1 MKWFRSRISEGDDES
16 RAIMREIKA
25 RFEAFL
31 SVLDYNNQVHQ
42 TMSEL
47 EEKSQGERAVD
58 FGYLRTRLQD
68 LRGAVAGMIDSMVT
82 LGGERYE
89 PLRDRFVEIDS
100 ALDLILP
107 QRPPL
112 TAEAYTIPFT
122 SLGRHPNSS
131 VGSKCTQLGQ
141 IMVRLGLPVPDGFAI
156 TGWAYQQFLEA
167 NQLFERINQRLDAVE
182 IDKTEFADLVAVS
195 DEIRIMIEQAEMPP
209 AIAQSIQNACEQ
221 LVTRTSN
228 QRMSVRSSALGEDTY
243 FSYAGQYATFLN
255 VVSEDVIARY
265 RDIIASKF
273 SPQAM
278 YYYLSLS
285 QPQAELAM
293 SVGCVEM
300 VDARSSGVLYT
311 RDPIRPHDEVMVVNS
326 IFGLGEY
333 LVDGTLTPDSFRVSR
348 QSGRI
353 LRREIVAKPV
363 QLVLNPDGGTVR
375 EVVAENRRAE
385 PSLSDAELQT
395 LADYARR
402 IEFLYH
408 CPQDIEWAIDRQG
421 RIFILQSRNL
431 RIIEVNTVRG
441 PDLKDLIPLMRGG
454 VTVCPGAGGG
464 PVYHASSVS
473 DLPGLPPGAVLVAP
487 HSFPGIVTVMRKVSA
502 IVTEVGGVAN
512 HMATIAREY
521 GIPTL
526 GGVRRAADL
535 PAGKEVTVDATKA
548 MIYDG
553 VQQQLVT
560 VRRCESEPNADA
572 AVVCTLRGLLGKIS
586 PLNLIHPRDENFSIE
601 RCDTYHDLT
610 RFCHQRAM
618 EEMFYGG
625 LNVPQKERLSVR
637 LKTEIPLEVN
647 VIYVDQELTGGSR
660 RDEIDENQLES
671 TPMRHFWD
679 GIRAE
684 GWPAPLRT
692 GPGPLGPLSTIL
704 KQTKADDYSQS
715 SFALLGR
722 EYMIL
727 NLRMGYHFTTVEA
740 LCSDDEQ
747 KNYVRMEYKE
757 GGATPER
764 RARRIT
770 LIKTV
775 LSKLGFEHHGKGDFL
790 DTRLTYRGADSMCRV
805 LFQLGRLTMM
815 TKQLDMALSNERIAA
830 WYTRQIMKA
839 LGIQ

>member
-1 MKWFRSRISEGDDES
+1 MKWFRSADGEGDEES
-16 RAIMREIKA
+16 RAVMREIKA

-31 SVLDYNNQVHQ
+31 AVLDYNNQVHQ
-42 TMSEL
+42 AMSEL
-47 EEKSQGERAVD
+47 EEKSQGERTVD
-58 FGYLRTRLQD
+58 FGYLRARLQD
-68 LRGAVAGMIDSMVT
+68 LRGAVTGMIDSMVT

-122 SLGRHPNSS
+122 LLGRHPNPS

-156 TGWAYQQFLEA
+156 TGWAYQQFLDA
-167 NQLFERINQRLDAVE
+167 NQLIERINRRLDAVD
-182 IDKTEFADLVAVS
+182 IDHTEFLDLVEVS
-195 DEIRIMIEQAEMPP
+195 EEIRTMIAQAEMPG
-209 AIAQSIQNACEQ
+209 AISEAIKEACRQ
-221 LVTRTSN
+221 LVNRTSN
-228 QRMSVRSSALGEDTY
+228 QRFSVRSSALGEDTY
-243 FSYAGQYATFLN
+243 FSYAGQYETYLN
-255 VVSEDVIARY
+255 VAPGDVMGRY

-300 VDARSSGVLYT
+300 VDARSSGVIYT
-311 RDPIRPHDEVMVVNS
+311 RDPIRPHEEVMVVNS

-333 LVDGTLTPDSFRVSR
+333 LVDGTLTPDSFQVSR

-353 LRREIVAKPV
+353 LRREIVRKPV
-363 QLVLNPDGGTVR
+363 RLTLGADGGTVR
-375 EVVAENRRAE
+375 EVVEEEMQAE
-385 PSLSDAELQT
+385 PSLSDTELQT
-395 LADYARR
+395 LTDYARR
-402 IEFLYH
+402 IEQLYH
-408 CPQDIEWAIDRQG
+408 CPQDIEWVIDRHG
-421 RIFILQSRNL
+421 RIFILQSRKL
-431 RIIEVNTVRG
+431 RIIESIPVRG
-441 PDLKDLIPLMRGG
+441 PELEDLIPLFRGG

-473 DLPGLPPGAVLVAP
+473 DLPGVPPGAVLVAP

-526 GGVRRAADL
+526 GGVRRAAEL
-535 PAGKEVTVDATKA
+535 PAGKEVTVDATKT

-553 VQQQLVT
+553 IQQQLVT
-560 VRRCESEPNADA
+560 VRRCESEPTSDA

-601 RCDTYHDLT
+601 KCDTYHDLT
-610 RFCHQRAM
+610 RYCHQRAM
-618 EEMFYGG
+618 EEMFCGG
-625 LNVPQKERLSVR
+625 LNVPHKEKLSIR

-647 VIYVDQELTGGSR
+647 VIYVDQDLAGGGR
-660 RDEIDENQLES
+660 RDEIDENKIES
-671 TPMRHFWD
+671 APMRHFWE
-679 GIRAE
+679 GVRAE
-684 GWPAPLRT
+684 GWPAPLRSN
-692 GPGPLGPLSTIL
+692 PGPMGPLSTIL
-704 KQTKADDYSQS
+704 KTSKSENYSQS

-727 NLRMGYHFTTVEA
+727 SLRMGYHFTTVEGM
-740 LCSDDEQ
+740 CSDDPQ

-764 RARRIT
+764 RERRIT

-775 LSKLGFEHHGKGDFL
+775 LSRLGFEHHGKGDFL
-790 DTRLTYRGADSMCRV
+790 DTRLTYRPSESMCRV
-805 LFQLGRLTMM
+805 LFQLGRLTML
-815 TKQLDMALSNERIAA
+815 TKQLDMALSNDRIAE
-830 WYTRQIMKA
+830 WYTRQIMQK
-839 LGIQ
+839 LGVQ

>member
-1 MKWFRSRISEGDDES
+1 MKWFRSLLGEGDEES
-16 RAIMREIKA
+16 RAIMREIKT

-31 SVLDYNNQVHQ
+31 AVLDYNNQVHQ

-68 LRGAVAGMIDSMVT
+68 LRGAVAGMIDSMVV

-122 SLGRHPNSS
+122 SLGRHPNPS

-156 TGWAYQQFLEA
+156 TGWAYQQFLET
-167 NQLFERINQRLDAVE
+167 NQLIERINKRLDAVDIE
-182 IDKTEFADLVAVS
+182 KTGFADLAQVS
-195 DEIRIMIEQAEMPP
+195 DEIRAMIGQA
-209 AIAQSIQNACEQ
+209 AIPSAITGAIQEACAQ

-228 QRMSVRSSALGEDTY
+228 DRLSVRSSALGEDTF

-255 VVSEDVIARY
+255 VAPEQVVERY

-300 VDARSSGVLYT
+300 VDARSSGVIYT
-311 RDPIRPHDEVMVVNS
+311 RDPIRPEDEVMVVNS

-353 LRREIVAKPV
+353 LRREIVTKPV
-363 QLVLNPDGGTVR
+363 RLVLSPEGGTVR
-375 EVVAENRRAE
+375 EVVEEEKQAE
-385 PSLSDAELQT
+385 PSLSDTELQT
-395 LADYARR
+395 LVDHARR
-402 IEFLYH
+402 IEQLYH
-408 CPQDIEWAIDRQG
+408 CPQDIEWAIDQSD
-421 RIFILQSRNL
+421 RIFILQSRKL
-431 RIIEVNTVRG
+431 RIIEMNPVRG
-441 PDLKDLIPLMRGG
+441 PELKDLIPLMRGG

-473 DLPGLPPGAVLVAP
+473 DLPGVPPGAVLVAP

-526 GGVRRAADL
+526 GGVRRSAEL
-535 PAGKEVTVDATKA
+535 PSGKEVTVDATKA

-553 VQQQLVT
+553 IQQQLVT
-560 VRRCESEPNADA
+560 VRRCESEPSADA

-610 RFCHQRAM
+610 RYCHQRAM

-637 LKTEIPLEVN
+637 LRTEFPLEVN
-647 VIYVDQELTGGSR
+647 VIYIDQDLAGEQPQG
-660 RDEIDENQLES
+660 EIDEDKLES
-671 TPMRHFWD
+671 APMRHFWA
-679 GIRAE
+679 GVRAE

-692 GPGPLGPLSTIL
+692 APSPLGPLSTIL
-704 KQTKADDYSQS
+704 KHDKSEDYSQS

-727 NLRMGYHFTTVEA
+727 SLRMGYHFTTVEG
-740 LCSDDEQ
+740 LCSDDPQ
-747 KNYVRMEYKE
+747 KNYIRMEYKE

-764 RARRIT
+764 RERRIT

-775 LSKLGFEHHGKGDFL
+775 LSRLGFEHHGKGDFL
-790 DTRLTYRGADSMCRV
+790 DTRLTYRPSESMCRV
-805 LFQLGRLTMM
+805 LYQLGRLTML
-815 TKQLDMALSNERIAA
+815 TKQLDMALSNDRIAE
-830 WYTRQIMKA
+830 WYTRQIMQK